1 MAKRGDSFQKSP
13 ETLKKAILAMKRK
26 IERNKSEFL
35 GANLTVE
42 VELGD
47 GRIVTRA
54 NPIVQEYRALVRDYS
69 TALKAYKDIT
79 DGRIQKEEDQ
89 LGNLRSKFRVAP

>member
-1 MAKRGDSFQKSP
+1 MAKRGDSFQKTP

-26 IERNKSEFL
+26 IDKNKTEFL
-35 GANLTVE
+35 NAPLTVE

-47 GRIVTRA
+47 GRVVTRT
-54 NPIVQEYRALVRDYS
+54 NTIVQEYRALVRDYA

-79 DGRIQKEEDQ
+79 EGKIEKEASTLSD
-89 LGNLRSKFRVAP
+89 LRTKFKVSS

>member
-47 GRIVTRA
+47 GRVVTRA